1 MPRPCTICQ
10 HPDRAAIDAGLVGGE
25 PNRRIAARYA
35 VTEQSV
41 RRHRDGHIPATLAD
55 AQQAAEV
62 ADADALLAQVRDLQA
77 RALKILDRAEDAGD
91 LRTALGAIREARGNL
106 ELLGR
111 LAGELQD
118 APTVNLYLSA
128 EWLELR
134 TTIITA
140 LEPYQEAREA
150 VLRALEGVG
159 NG

>member
-1 MPRPCTICQ
+1 M
-10 HPDRAAIDAGLVGGE
+10 
-25 PNRRIAARYA
+25 
-35 VTEQSV
+35 